1 MRLRRT
7 ITLSLRALFSHK
19 VRTVLAVSSICIG
32 VAAVVITSALGA
44 GAERSVTRSIERI
57 GTNLLV
63 VRPVAVQRFAGR
75 RELKGT
81 VTTLRAEDYR
91 AIAELPLV
99 SNAAAAIEG
108 AVRVKSGATST
119 MTTLRGTTPAFP
131 AVRRFSVASGRF
143 FDADDDR
150 LSRRVVVLGSRVATT
165 LFDDDAPP
173 IGREVRIRGIPF
185 DVIGVLAP
193 KGVVADGDEDNQV
206 VVPIRTALRRV
217 FNADWLNAV
226 FVSASDAR
234 ATRATETQLVKLL
247 GRRHRPGRDGQPDF
261 EIQNTTRF
269 FSLQKQAAES
279 LSRLSAG
286 IAGISLVVGGVGIMG
301 LMLLSVKERTSEIG
315 LRRAVGAT
323 PRDVLVQ
330 FLLEASV
337 LALGGWVFGILLGG
351 TGAAALKAI
360 TQWEIAAPA
369 QSIAA
374 SFGMAVIIGVG
385 FGSIPARKASAIP
398 PVQALVSR

>member
-7 ITLSLRALFSHK
+7 VTLSLRALFSHK
-19 VRTVLAVSSICIG
+19 VRTVLAISSICIG

-44 GAERSVTRSIERI
+44 GAERSVSRSIERI

-131 AVRRFSVASGRF
+131 TVRRFSVASGRF

-150 LSRRVVVLGSRVATT
+150 LSRRVAVLGSRVATT
-165 LFDDDAPP
+165 LFDDDPV
-173 IGREVRIRGIPF
+173 GREVRIRGIPF

-226 FVSASDAR
+226 FVSATDAR
-234 ATRATETQLVKLL
+234 TTRATETQLVELL
-247 GRRHRPGRDGQPDF
+247 GQRHRPGRDGQPDF
-261 EIQNTTRF
+261 EIQNTARF

-337 LALGGWVFGILLGG
+337 LAFGGWAFGILLGG
-351 TGAAALKAI
+351 AGAAALEAI
-360 TQWEIAAPA
+360 TRWEIAAPA
-369 QSIAA
+369 RSVAA

>member
-1 MRLRRT
+1 MRLRRH
-7 ITLSLRALFSHK
+7 IKLSLRALFSHR
-19 VRTVLAVSSICIG
+19 VRTVLAISSICIG
-32 VAAVVITSALGA
+32 VAAVVVTSALGA
-44 GAERSVTRSIERI
+44 GAQRSVSRSIERV

-91 AIAELPLV
+91 AIAALPSV
-99 SNAAAAIEG
+99 ANAAAAIEG
-108 AVRVKSGATST
+108 AVRVKSLATST
-119 MTTLRGTTPAFP
+119 MTTLRGTTPAYP

-165 LFDDDAPP
+165 LFDDDPV
-173 IGREVRIRGIPF
+173 GREVRIRGMPF

-226 FVSASDAR
+226 FVSAADAR
-234 ATRATETQLVKLL
+234 TTRATEAQLAEVL
-247 GRRHRPGRDGQPDF
+247 GQRHRPGRDGQPDF
-261 EIQNTTRF
+261 EIQNTARF
-269 FSLQKQAAES
+269 FALQKQAADS
-279 LSRLSAG
+279 LSKLSTG

-323 PRDVLVQ
+323 PRDVLIQ

-337 LALGGWVFGILLGG
+337 LAFGGWAVGILLGG
-351 TGAAALKAI
+351 AGAAALKAI

-369 QSIAA
+369 QSIVA
-374 SFGMAVIIGVG
+374 SFGMTVIIGLG